1 MEIIETQENQF
12 VIITVKGRIDSNT
25 APQFLEAL
33 KSITTRDIFTIILDL
48 HDVVYISSA
57 GLRVLIDILKTCK
70 RSNTGDLILVNVP
83 QRINETLELAGF
95 APLFR
100 FSPDVQTAIEQYKA

>member
-1 MEIIETQENQF
+1 MEIFETQENQF
-12 VIITVKGRIDSNT
+12 TIVAVKGRIDSNT
-25 APQFLEAL
+25 APQFWETL
-33 KSITTRDIFTIILDL
+33 KSITTRDIVTIILDL
-48 HDVVYISSA
+48 RDVVYISSA

-70 RSNTGDLILVNVP
+70 KSDMGDLILVNVP

-100 FSPDVQTAIEQYKA
+100 FFPDVQSAIEQYKA

>member
-1 MEIIETQENQF
+1 MEIFETQENHF
-12 VIITVKGRIDSNT
+12 TIVAIKGRIDSNT
-25 APQFLEAL
+25 APQFLEFL
-33 KSITTRDIFTIILDL
+33 NSITSRGIFTIILDL
-48 HDVVYISSA
+48 QDAIYISSA

-70 RSNTGDLILVNVP
+70 KSGQGDLILVNIP

-100 FSPDVQTAIEQYKA
+100 LFPDVQTALEQYKA

>member
-1 MEIIETQENQF
+1 MEISETQVDQG
-12 VIITVKGRIDSNT
+12 IIIAVKGRIDSYT
-25 APQFLEAL
+25 APQFLDSL
-33 KSITTRDIFTIILDL
+33 KSITNRGIYTLVLDL

-70 RSNTGDLILVNVP
+70 KSGNGNLLLVQVP
-83 QRINETLELAGF
+83 LRIRETLDLAGF

-100 FSPDVQTAIEQYKA
+100 FFSDVQSALEEI